1 MFKDFQST
9 FWISKTSC
17 SGHPSLR
24 YKRYSLSGP
33 KILHLSPTRDFNH
46 ASLKHV
52 TSTIRHFDTSF
63 QQSITL
69 LWRIVEMT
77 CQSDEWSKSRVVVTD
92 GWSVGVEDFR
102 AWVGPTFVSNQGY
115 SPGAEILQDICF
127 DYKKSRYG
135 CFLSIY
141 LQNTQVCLKNFL

>member
-17 SGHPSLR
+17 SGDPIR
-24 YKRYSLSGP
+24 YKRYSLSGL
-33 KILHLSPTRDFNH
+33 KILHFDTWLQPCVSETRDVDH
-46 ASLKHV
+46 PSLRYV
-52 TSTIRHFDTSF
+52 VSTIHHS
-63 QQSITL
+63 
-69 LWRIVEMT
+69 
-77 CQSDEWSKSRVVVTD
+77 VVTNCLND
-92 GWSVGVEDFR
+92 VSKWRMIKVTCRCHGWLKWSVEVDDFI
-102 AWVGPTFVSNQGY
+102 AWVGLTFVSNQGY

-141 LQNTQVCLKNFL
+141 LQNTQVCLKTFL